1 MKKSL
6 CSRIL
11 QAGVI
16 GSALAVLMLA
26 GRFLPMYMRH
36 ITDVQPEL
44 SGWYS
49 WGILLGWILALPV
62 FYALVQLWRIFATLA
77 GGEVFSEANAGRFA
91 HIWKLAAL
99 DTGLVA
105 LLGLV
110 LILTQT
116 TPPFLMMTVSALLF
130 AGVLSWAV
138 CFALSGLMR
147 SAAMMR
153 EENDMT
159 V

>member
-6 CSRIL
+6 CGRIL

-16 GSALAVLMLA
+16 GSALAVLMVS

-36 ITDVQPEL
+36 IVDVRPEL

-49 WGILLGWILALPV
+49 WGILLGWMLALPV
-62 FYALVQLWRIFATLA
+62 LYALIQLWRIFGTL
-77 GGEVFSEANAGRFA
+77 GGDKIFSLTNAGRFA
-91 HIWKLAAL
+91 RMWKLAAL

-105 LLGLV
+105 IMGLV
-110 LILTQT
+110 LLATQT
-116 TPPFLMMTVSALLF
+116 TPLFLMLTVSALLF
-130 AGVLSWAV
+130 AGALSCAV
-138 CFALSGLMR
+138 CFALSGLIR
-147 SAAMMR
+147 GAAMMR